1 MWTKAQKHVRDKR
14 TELCKELKW
23 LSYGLDPIKLV
34 ELEDEE
40 EEEKESLEEK

>member
-40 EEEKESLEEK
+40 EEEESLEEK